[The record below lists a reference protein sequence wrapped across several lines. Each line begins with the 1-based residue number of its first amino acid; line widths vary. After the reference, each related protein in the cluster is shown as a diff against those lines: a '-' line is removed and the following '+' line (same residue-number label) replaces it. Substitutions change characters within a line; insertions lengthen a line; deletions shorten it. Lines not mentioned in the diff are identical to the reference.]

1 LVAILTSVGRQD
13 AAANRLRRGTT
24 TEDNMSKI
32 ITIRAKA
39 FTNEGVRENKVM
51 VDGDTISVWDSVAG
65 HYTTCHSLSKSA
77 ISRARKMAS

>member
-1 LVAILTSVGRQD
+1 LGTLYYLREAGNQAC
-13 AAANRLRRGTT
+13 AAHTAN
-24 TEDNMSKI
+24 EDNMSKI